1 MAYIIK
7 TQAQYIGVIINEV
20 IDYDKI
26 NCIKL
31 KIRGLQ
37 QRYNVEKD
45 PNKRKRLQME
55 IKVCELKIEIA
66 KIV

>member
-1 MAYIIK
+1 MKYLITK
-7 TQAQYIGVIINEV
+7 QAQYIGDVINEIV
-20 IDYDKI
+20 EYEKI

-31 KIRGLQ
+31 KMRGLQ

>member
-7 TQAQYIGVIINEV
+7 TQAQYIGGIINEV

-31 KIRGLQ
+31 KMRGLQ